1 MNINVSSFL
10 NEYIE
15 ESLENI
21 DILLDSVSQ
30 YLKNPNNHD
39 ELELILR
46 TLHTVKGT
54 SRMMKINKV
63 EEVAHGLEDIYK
75 SIQMGKITINKRIV
89 VLTLSVLKIVKDYVG
104 KLLNEEAP
112 EFRRFEDIVYN
123 IKNVVEGSDFQT
135 DFSPKL
141 DDFDS
146 DLENDESSDF
156 SGVQSI
162 RINLSSVNEIIRS
175 YDKLITGE
183 FRLKNSIAL
192 LEKLIAKGENPGQ
205 LFRQIHE
212 DISMLEQQTFNV
224 LVELISLRMLSLN
237 MVV

>member
-21 DILLDSVSQ
+21 DILLDSISQ

-75 SIQMGKITINKRIV
+75 SIQMGI
-89 VLTLSVLKIVKDYVG
+89 
-104 KLLNEEAP
+104 
-112 EFRRFEDIVYN
+112 RRMLFLA
-123 IKNVVEGSDFQT
+123 QA
-135 DFSPKL
+135 
-141 DDFDS
+141 
-146 DLENDESSDF
+146 DLE
-156 SGVQSI
+156 
-162 RINLSSVNEIIRS
+162 
-175 YDKLITGE
+175 
-183 FRLKNSIAL
+183 
-192 LEKLIAKGENPGQ
+192 
-205 LFRQIHE
+205 
-212 DISMLEQQTFNV
+212 
-224 LVELISLRMLSLN
+224 
-237 MVV
+237 